1 LSNHAWHDPLKVKL
15 PTVTLI
21 KDDVSAQSILEINVA
36 DTNPNATI
44 QFTAKNTSVNEI
56 SVACTTLV
64 TTETYSNERD
74 LGGGTLHKTVFTY
87 CRYMAD

>member
-1 LSNHAWHDPLKVKL
+1 VKL

-21 KDDVSAQSILEINVA
+21 KNYVSAQSILEINVA

-44 QFTAKNTSVNEI
+44 QFTAKNTSATEI

-64 TTETYSNERD
+64 TTETCSNERD
-74 LGGGTLHKTVFTY
+74 RGGRKDYIKPCIL
-87 CRYMAD
+87 